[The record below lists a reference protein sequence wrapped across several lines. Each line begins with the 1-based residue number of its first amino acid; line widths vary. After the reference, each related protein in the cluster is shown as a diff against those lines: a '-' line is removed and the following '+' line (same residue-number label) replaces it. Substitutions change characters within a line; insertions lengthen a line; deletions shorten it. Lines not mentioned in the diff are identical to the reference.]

1 MFFLFSFSHF
11 KIEYVQRFASEEA
24 LKAEENR
31 EAESSSSDG
40 ESSMSDYTDDM
51 ARDMELWYYLL

>member
-51 ARDMELWYYLL
+51 ARDMEL